1 MRPHRIVNLLLK
13 APACQSDCLV
23 LRLFHC
29 YFVPMKPLFPYLL
42 VLSLVIV
49 LPGRPCAQSAI
60 QWEEFPEAI
69 QRAQLENKKILIEV
83 YTQWCGWCKV
93 MDQKT
98 FHHPEVVDYIND
110 RYVAVRFDAEDQSDI
125 QFKGN
130 TYSFVKKG
138 RNGYHELAA
147 ELMRGRLSY
156 PTIVF
161 LDEQLNVIQPIP
173 GYQNPQDFQM
183 ILMYF
188 ADNYFRRVPWGRFTE
203 QYKNRFLGQPVNR
216 NNR

>member
-1 MRPHRIVNLLLK
+1 MVIML
-13 APACQSDCLV
+13 SS
-23 LRLFHC
+23 RLD
-29 YFVPMKPLFPYLL
+29 
-42 VLSLVIV
+42 
-49 LPGRPCAQSAI
+49 AQTEI
-60 QWEEFPEAI
+60 GWVDFPEAI
-69 QRAQLENKKILIEV
+69 QKAQLENKKILIEI

-98 FHHPEVVDYIND
+98 FHHPEVIDYIND
-110 RYVAVRFDAEDQSDI
+110 RYVAVRFDAEDQGDI
-125 QFKGN
+125 EFNGN

-173 GYQNPQDFQM
+173 GYQNPDNFQM

-188 ADNYFRRVPWGRFTE
+188 ADNYFRRVPWGRFTQ
-203 QYKNRFLGQPVNR
+203 QYQNSATGQPVNR
-216 NNR
+216 KDR